1 MTPWEIFV
9 NEFVTKQ
16 GYLTFLTGLKNT
28 AIIAVFGLLIGIV
41 IGTLIAVIK
50 VVPKKNVFSKAL
62 EKIADIYVGFFRG
75 TPMVV
80 QLLIGYFILFPAMNI
95 RIDAVFVAVAIFGM
109 NSGAYVSEIM
119 RSGLQSVDPGQT
131 EAGRSLGMSY
141 SATMIRVVLPQAI
154 KNVVPTIGNEFIS
167 LLKETSIVSV
177 IGLADLTRAFKAI
190 ADSTF
195 EYFIPYIALALIYF
209 VLVLIVTL
217 IIKLLERRFAKSEKR

>member
-1 MTPWEIFV
+1 MDNLISFW
-9 NEFVTKQ
+9 NRVTNPGTAQ
-16 GYLTFLTGLKNT
+16 AILSGLTNT
-28 AIIAVFGLLIGIV
+28 LLIAVFGLILGFIIGCILATILIMPSEN
-41 IGTLIAVIK
+41 AVSK
-50 VVPKKNVFSKAL
+50 VFKR
-62 EKIADIYVGFFRG
+62 IADIYIAVFRG
-75 TPMVV
+75 TPMMV
-80 QLLIGYFILFPAMNI
+80 QLLLMHFAVFMSV
-95 RIDAVFVAVAIFGM
+95 RIDPVVEVSLIFGF
-109 NSGAYVSEIM
+109 NSGAYMAEII
-119 RSGLQSVDPGQT
+119 RSGINAVDKGQM